1 MINNVINNDMALKS
15 LNWQIQ
21 IDDEVGFDSIKIRF
35 RCLEYV
41 MNLVVKDLLY
51 ESKKKEK
58 RRNED
63 VDEKEE
69 SMRNKKE
76 NIDNDESEIKKR
88 REMERK

>member
-15 LNWQIQ
+15 LNLQIQ
-21 IDDEVGFDSIKIRF
+21 IDDEVGFDSIKIRY
-35 RCLEYV
+35 LEYV

-69 SMRNKKE
+69 SMSNEKE